1 MPKGASTAANWP
13 KCQDERAVTV
23 LYRATGVE
31 HPDFGSRTFWT
42 RLRENTEF
50 LAQLEAATPPPT
62 RVYQVE
68 VAIGDSLRTQP
79 MDALLPLV
87 RNKPTRDALPQ
98 LRDML
103 LKRAERAGRD
113 WTQFTEQD
121 RSWHD
126 AMLYMGDEPL
136 RASAAPPEN

>member
-1 MPKGASTAANWP
+1 
-13 KCQDERAVTV
+13 VTV

-31 HPDFGSRTFWT
+31 HPDLVDVGRGSFWT

-68 VAIGDSLRTQP
+68 VTIGDSVRTQP

-87 RNKPTRDALPQ
+87 RNKPMRDALPL

-136 RASAAPPEN
+136 RASVASPEN